1 MPEDT
6 AYVIGS
12 ANNNADI
19 VVAIDSGNIT
29 QATLKAIGS
38 PLALVLDVGDGMHVT
53 VTNRKAPCWRRFHY
67 IEIGI
72 VFAEG
77 ELDANVT
84 VESGPATT
92 CIPPGRLDNSKVFNA
107 IPCFG
112 K

>member
-1 MPEDT
+1 MRTLWSPSIPVT
-6 AYVIGS
+6 S
-12 ANNNADI
+12 PRLLSKP
-19 VVAIDSGNIT
+19 SG
-29 QATLKAIGS
+29 ALS
-38 PLALVLDVGDGMHVT
+38 ALVLDVGDGVHVT
-53 VTNRKAPCWRRFHY
+53 VPTGKLPAGDSY